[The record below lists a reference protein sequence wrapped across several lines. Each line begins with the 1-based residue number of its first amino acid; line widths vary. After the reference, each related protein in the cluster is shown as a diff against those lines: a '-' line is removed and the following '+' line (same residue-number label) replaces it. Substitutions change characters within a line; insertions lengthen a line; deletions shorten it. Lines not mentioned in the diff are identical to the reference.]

1 MPPPLSSTALPWYQD
16 IRPSRTEASAAAE
29 CIHSVFERQAG
40 RTPDRAILVD
50 ESEYLSYA
58 ELRSAVDALAAALLK
73 RCRGRPG
80 QPGVGVL
87 LENDAGR
94 VITYFACLKA
104 GLPYVPLQPDR
115 RVLPEQVPGLAPLGA
130 LVSSRGIAPDLPSN
144 LAGGVTQLW
153 IEDEAAP
160 LPDSAGA
167 VFPDPDPRRTAHLA
181 FTSGTRTGI
190 PGMVA
195 TDHAG
200 SMLSHAW
207 RGRLWPFDA
216 ARDVVG
222 CNIFGIWDVVPAL
235 CRGVPVVLVRDET
248 MRDPFALASAI
259 VRFGITRIMMTPSL
273 LGACLDCGE
282 GVEALRRLRLLV
294 LCGEIAAPA
303 MVQRAREELPGVR
316 IGNLYS
322 TAECH
327 DVAGGELRPGK
338 EITCGVVADF
348 AEVHLCE
355 PDDPSR
361 LVPVGSPGRILVGGG
376 ALARACHGSGGEQG
390 DGFLEVDLPAAD
402 GSFRPARVFDTGDL
416 GVLHPGGELEILGRC
431 DSGLKIRG
439 SWVEPARIEQ
449 VVEAHPL
456 VRRACVTAETGHR
469 GETELVVYV
478 VPGPEAAEAA
488 DLDRELR
495 PYVASRLPP
504 QAAPA
509 RFIPVDELPL
519 LPSGKVDRRRLR
531 LTARNSRASP
541 NPRSETDP
549 LQQQVL
555 AAFRQALDDPAIGPR
570 DDFEASGGHSLRAVR
585 LCGILHR
592 TTGRRVAVG
601 DLYRHPTPLDLA
613 RYLRNQ
619 QGRHPPPRWIPP
631 ELEIDTPPAV
641 DAGPRTPAQTVL
653 VTGATGS
660 LGAALV
666 KALLR
671 TTSVEVL
678 ALVRAE
684 DEGRARR
691 RLHEALDRH
700 EERGRDARDPDQ
712 RPQATPGDPSRPGLD
727 ARAPDQR
734 PEAAPGDP
742 SRPGSSTV
750 GRTSVVVRPQTV
762 SGDRSTPGPGA
773 ADRESHSGSPTAVP
787 PDPSRPLPGTEA
799 GEIPA
804 GRLQAIPGDL
814 SKPLMG
820 LAPHAFAALAD
831 RVDAVF
837 HLAAD
842 LDAFASY
849 ADLAPAKVGGTREV
863 LRLAFHRGAPVHHVS
878 SSAVF
883 PLETSWPE
891 ETFGLQA
898 MRSLGAHLEASG
910 ADGYSLSKLGAE
922 LLLWSAVERGLPVSV
937 VRVPHLLADSGGV
950 DSGFPGRLTAAVRA
964 FAAAGVFPEGDWS
977 WQLAPVDAVCRELI
991 SGLETGSSPRRPVR
1005 HLAKEP
1011 LPAAQVLD
1019 GLRGLGMELE
1029 PLPLPALAS
1038 ALPTAARTGAGREA
1052 ASSDPG
1058 FGEVCA
1064 AAQLILQH
1072 GPRAALN
1079 LADARLLTERTLP
1092 GNPAALFLH
1101 SIRRHAELAPPDE
1114 PLT

>member
-16 IRPSRTEASAAAE
+16 IRPSRTEASAAAD
-29 CIHSVFERQAG
+29 CIHSAFERQAG

-50 ESEYLSYA
+50 ESGYLTYA
-58 ELRSAVDALAAALLK
+58 ELRSAVDALAVALLK
-73 RCRGRPG
+73 RCQGRPG

-104 GLPYVPLQPDR
+104 GLPYVPLQPGR

-130 LVSSRGIAPDLPSN
+130 LVTSRRIAADLPCS
-144 LAGGVTQLW
+144 LAEGVPRIW
-153 IEDEAAP
+153 IEDEADP

-190 PGMVA
+190 PRMVA

-248 MRDPFALASAI
+248 MRDLFALASAI

-303 MVQRAREELPGVR
+303 IVERAWKELPAVR

-376 ALARACHGSGGEQG
+376 ALARACHGSGGEEG

-449 VVEAHPL
+449 VVEEHPL

-469 GETELVVYV
+469 GETELEAYV
-478 VPGPEAAEAA
+478 VPGPEGAEAA

-531 LTARNSRASP
+531 LTARNSRVSP
-541 NPRSETDP
+541 NPRSEADP
-549 LQQQVL
+549 LQRQVL

-585 LCGILHR
+585 LCGLLHQA
-592 TTGRRVAVG
+592 TGRRVAVA
-601 DLYRHPTPLDLA
+601 DLYRHPTPVDLA
-613 RYLRNQ
+613 RCLRDQ
-619 QGRHPPPRWIPP
+619 QGMEPPSKWTPP
-631 ELEIDTPPAV
+631 ELEIDAPPAPG
-641 DAGPRTPAQTVL
+641 AEPRTPARTVL

-660 LGAALV
+660 LGAAFV

-671 TTSVEVL
+671 TTSVDVL

-684 DEGRARR
+684 DEGLARR
-691 RLHEALDRH
+691 RLDRALERH
-700 EERGRDARDPDQ
+700 EELGLDARGPDQ
-712 RPQATPGDPSRPGLD
+712 RPEATPGDPSRPGLD

-742 SRPGSSTV
+742 SRRGSSTV

-773 ADRESHSGSPTAVP
+773 ADRKSHSGSPTAVP

-799 GEIPA
+799 RDIP

-849 ADLAPAKVGGTREV
+849 ADLAPANVGGTREV
-863 LRLAFHRGAPVHHVS
+863 LRLAFRRGAPVHNVS

-922 LLLWSAVERGLPVSV
+922 LLLWSAFERGLPVSV
-937 VRVPHLLADSGGV
+937 VRVPHLLADSGGATV
-950 DSGFPGRLTAAVRA
+950 SSRDRLTAAVRA

-991 SGLETGSSPRRPVR
+991 SGLQKGPPKERPVR
-1005 HLAKEP
+1005 HLAMEP

-1038 ALPTAARTGAGREA
+1038 ALISAAQGGAGCEAAR
-1052 ASSDPG
+1052 SDPG
-1058 FGEVCA
+1058 FGDVCA

-1079 LADARLLTERTLP
+1079 LADARLLTERNLP

-1101 SIRRHAELAPPDE
+1101 SIGRHAELAPPDE

>member
-1 MPPPLSSTALPWYQD
+1 MPTPLSSTALPWYQD
-16 IRPSRTEASAAAE
+16 IRPSRPEGAAAAD
-29 CIHSVFERQAG
+29 CIHAAFERQAA

-50 ESEYLSYA
+50 ESGYLTYGA
-58 ELRSAVDALAAALLK
+58 LGSAIEARAAALREL
-73 RCRGRPG
+73 CRGRPG

-87 LENDAGR
+87 LENDAGK

-115 RVLPEQVPGLAPLGA
+115 RVLPQQVPGLAPLGV
-130 LVSSRGIAPDLPSN
+130 LVTSRRIAADLPCS
-144 LAGGVTQLW
+144 LAEGVPRIW
-153 IEDEAAP
+153 IEDEADP

-181 FTSGTRTGI
+181 FTSGTRTGV
-190 PGMVA
+190 PRMVA
-195 TDHAG
+195 ADHAG

-303 MVQRAREELPGVR
+303 MVQRAREELPAVR

-338 EITCGVVADF
+338 EITCGAVADF

-376 ALARACHGSGGEQG
+376 ALARACHGSGGEEG
-390 DGFLEVDLPAAD
+390 DGFLDVDLPAAD

-439 SWVEPARIEQ
+439 SWVEPARIEA

-469 GETELVVYV
+469 GETELVAYV
-478 VPGPEAAEAA
+478 VPEREPVAAAT
-488 DLDRELR
+488 LGRELR
-495 PYVASRLPP
+495 PHAAARL
-504 QAAPA
+504 AANSLPA
-509 RFIPVDELPL
+509 RFLPVDELPI
-519 LPSGKVDRRRLR
+519 LPSGKVDRRGLGLR
-531 LTARNSRASP
+531 ARISPASAGREP
-541 NPRSETDP
+541 EDSQPQVPAEAGD

-555 AAFRQALDDPAIGPR
+555 AAFRQALDDPDIGPR

-585 LCGILHR
+585 LCGLLHQA
-592 TTGRRVAVG
+592 TGRRVAVA
-601 DLYRHPTPLDLA
+601 DLYRHPTPVDLA
-613 RYLRNQ
+613 RCLRDQ
-619 QGRHPPPRWIPP
+619 QGMEPPSKWTPP
-631 ELEIDTPPAV
+631 ELEIDAPPAPG
-641 DAGPRTPAQTVL
+641 AEPRTPARTVL

-671 TTSVEVL
+671 TTSVDVL

-684 DEGRARR
+684 DEGLARR
-691 RLHEALDRH
+691 RLDRALERH
-700 EERGRDARDPDQ
+700 EE
-712 RPQATPGDPSRPGLD
+712 PGLD
-727 ARAPDQR
+727 ARGPDQR

-750 GRTSVVVRPQTV
+750 GRASLVGRPQTV

-773 ADRESHSGSPTAVP
+773 ADRESHAGLKAAPA
-787 PDPSRPLPGTEA
+787 DPSRPLPGAEA
-799 GEIPA
+799 QDIP

-820 LAPHAFAALAD
+820 LAPQAFAALAD

-849 ADLAPAKVGGTREV
+849 GDLEPANVDGTREV
-863 LRLAFHRGAPVHHVS
+863 LRLAFRRGAPVHHVS

-891 ETFGLQA
+891 ETFGLGA

-922 LLLWSAVERGLPVSV
+922 LLLWSAFERGLPVSV

-950 DSGFPGRLTAAVRA
+950 DGGSPGRLTAAVRA

-991 SGLETGSSPRRPVR
+991 SLLETGPSPNRPVR
-1005 HLAKEP
+1005 HLAMEP
-1011 LPAAQVLD
+1011 LGAAQVLS
-1019 GLRGLGMELE
+1019 GLRGLGIELE

-1038 ALPTAARTGAGREA
+1038 ALTAAARTGAGRETP
-1052 ASSDPG
+1052 SSDPG

-1101 SIRRHAELAPPDE
+1101 SIGRE
-1114 PLT
+1114 PVSGETRCRTVGHSS

>member
-1 MPPPLSSTALPWYQD
+1 
-16 IRPSRTEASAAAE
+16 
-29 CIHSVFERQAG
+29 
-40 RTPDRAILVD
+40 
-50 ESEYLSYA
+50 
-58 ELRSAVDALAAALLK
+58 
-73 RCRGRPG
+73 
-80 QPGVGVL
+80 
-87 LENDAGR
+87 
-94 VITYFACLKA
+94 
-104 GLPYVPLQPDR
+104 
-115 RVLPEQVPGLAPLGA
+115 
-130 LVSSRGIAPDLPSN
+130 
-144 LAGGVTQLW
+144 
-153 IEDEAAP
+153 
-160 LPDSAGA
+160 
-167 VFPDPDPRRTAHLA
+167 
-181 FTSGTRTGI
+181 
-190 PGMVA
+190 
-195 TDHAG
+195 
-200 SMLSHAW
+200 
-207 RGRLWPFDA
+207 
-216 ARDVVG
+216 
-222 CNIFGIWDVVPAL
+222 
-235 CRGVPVVLVRDET
+235 
-248 MRDPFALASAI
+248 
-259 VRFGITRIMMTPSL
+259 MMTPSL

-303 MVQRAREELPGVR
+303 IVERAWKELPAVR

-338 EITCGVVADF
+338 EVTCGVVADF

-361 LVPVGSPGRILVGGG
+361 LVPVGSSGRILVGGG
-376 ALARACHGSGGEQG
+376 ALARACHGSAGEEG
-390 DGFLEVDLPAAD
+390 DGFLDVDLPAAD

-456 VRRACVTAETGHR
+456 VRRACVAAETGHR
-469 GETELVVYV
+469 GETELVAYV
-478 VPGPEAAEAA
+478 VPGPEGA
-488 DLDRELR
+488 DLDRELC

-585 LCGILHR
+585 LCGLLHR
-592 TTGRRVAVG
+592 TTGRRVAVA

-619 QGRHPPPRWIPP
+619 QGRHPPPQWIPP
-631 ELEIDTPPAV
+631 GLEIDTPPAV

-660 LGAALV
+660 LGAAFV

-671 TTSVEVL
+671 TTSVDVL

-684 DEGRARR
+684 DEGLARWRLDRA
-691 RLHEALDRH
+691 LERH
-700 EERGRDARDPDQ
+700 EEPGLDARAPNQ
-712 RPQATPGDPSRPGLD
+712 QPEAAPGDPSRPGLD

-734 PEAAPGDP
+734 PQAAPGDP

-750 GRTSVVVRPQTV
+750 GRASVEVSPQTV
-762 SGDRSTPGPGA
+762 SGDRSTTGSGA
-773 ADRESHSGSPTAVP
+773 VEREGDGGSPTAVP
-787 PDPSRPLPGTEA
+787 AGPSRPLPGAEA
-799 GEIPA
+799 RDIP

-820 LAPHAFAALAD
+820 LAPHAFSALAE

-849 ADLAPAKVGGTREV
+849 GDLEPANVGGTREV
-863 LRLAFHRGAPVHHVS
+863 LRLAFRRGAPVHHVS

-891 ETFGLQA
+891 ETFGLGA

-922 LLLWSAVERGLPVSV
+922 LLLWSAFERGLPVSV

-950 DSGFPGRLTAAVRA
+950 DSGSPGRLTAAVRA

-991 SGLETGSSPRRPVR
+991 SGLQKGPPRERPVR
-1005 HLAKEP
+1005 HLAMEP
-1011 LPAAQVLD
+1011 LPAAQVLA

>member
-16 IRPSRTEASAAAE
+16 IRPSRPEGAAAAD
-29 CIHSVFERQAG
+29 CIHSAFERQAR

-50 ESEYLSYA
+50 ESGYLTYGA
-58 ELRSAVDALAAALLK
+58 LGSAIEARAAALREL
-73 RCRGRPG
+73 CRGRPG
-80 QPGVGVL
+80 QPGVGVM
-87 LENDAGR
+87 LENDAGK

-115 RVLPEQVPGLAPLGA
+115 RVLPQQVPGLAPLGA
-130 LVSSRGIAPDLPSN
+130 LVTSRRIAADLPCS
-144 LAGGVTQLW
+144 LAEGVPWVW
-153 IEDEAAP
+153 IEDEAEPPPRTARIT
-160 LPDSAGA
+160 
-167 VFPDPDPRRTAHLA
+167 FPDPDPRRTAHLA
-181 FTSGTRTGI
+181 FTSGTRTGV
-190 PGMVA
+190 PRMVA
-195 TDHAG
+195 ADHAG

-248 MRDPFALASAI
+248 MRDPLALASAI

-303 MVQRAREELPGVR
+303 MVQRAREELPAVR

-376 ALARACHGSGGEQG
+376 ALARACHGSGGEEG
-390 DGFLEVDLPAAD
+390 DGFVEVDLPAAD

-439 SWVEPARIEQ
+439 SWVEPARIEA

-469 GETELVVYV
+469 GETELVAYV
-478 VPGPEAAEAA
+478 VPGPEGAEAA

-585 LCGILHR
+585 LCGLLHQA
-592 TTGRRVAVG
+592 TGRRVAVA
-601 DLYRHPTPLDLA
+601 DLYRHPTPVDLA
-613 RYLRNQ
+613 RCLRDQ
-619 QGRHPPPRWIPP
+619 QGMEPPSKWTPP
-631 ELEIDTPPAV
+631 ELDIDAPPAPG
-641 DAGPRTPAQTVL
+641 AEPRTPARTVL

-671 TTSVEVL
+671 TTSVDVL

-684 DEGRARR
+684 DEGLARR
-691 RLHEALDRH
+691 RLDRALERH
-700 EERGRDARDPDQ
+700 EE
-712 RPQATPGDPSRPGLD
+712 PGLD
-727 ARAPDQR
+727 ARGPDQR
-734 PEAAPGDP
+734 PEAAPGSP

-750 GRTSVVVRPQTV
+750 GRASVVMRPQTV
-762 SGDRSTPGPGA
+762 SGDRSTSGSGA
-773 ADRESHSGSPTAVP
+773 VDREGDGGSPTAVP
-787 PDPSRPLPGTEA
+787 ADPSRPLPGAEA

-842 LDAFASY
+842 LDTFASY
-849 ADLAPAKVGGTREV
+849 ADLAPANVGGTREV
-863 LRLAFHRGAPVHHVS
+863 LRLAFRRGAPVHHVS

-891 ETFGLQA
+891 ETFGLGA
-898 MRSLGAHLEASG
+898 MRSLGARLEASG

-922 LLLWSAVERGLPVSV
+922 LLLWSAFERGLPVSV
-937 VRVPHLLADSGGV
+937 VRVPHLLADSGGATV
-950 DSGFPGRLTAAVRA
+950 SSRDRLTAAVRV

-991 SGLETGSSPRRPVR
+991 SGLQTGPSRERPVR
-1005 HLAKEP
+1005 HLAMEP

-1038 ALPTAARTGAGREA
+1038 ALISAAQGGAGCEAAR
-1052 ASSDPG
+1052 SDPG
-1058 FGEVCA
+1058 FGDVCA

-1101 SIRRHAELAPPDE
+1101 SIGREPVSGETRHMHQESGTPA
-1114 PLT
+1114 

>member
-1 MPPPLSSTALPWYQD
+1 MLPH
-16 IRPSRTEASAAAE
+16 AS
-29 CIHSVFERQAG
+29 
-40 RTPDRAILVD
+40 
-50 ESEYLSYA
+50 
-58 ELRSAVDALAAALLK
+58 
-73 RCRGRPG
+73 
-80 QPGVGVL
+80 
-87 LENDAGR
+87 
-94 VITYFACLKA
+94 
-104 GLPYVPLQPDR
+104 
-115 RVLPEQVPGLAPLGA
+115 LGA
-130 LVSSRGIAPDLPSN
+130 LVTPRRIAADLPRS
-144 LAGGVTQLW
+144 LAHGLAQLR
-153 IEDEAAP
+153 IEDEADP

-181 FTSGTRTGI
+181 FTSGTRTGV
-190 PGMVA
+190 PRMVA
-195 TDHAG
+195 TDHVG
-200 SMLSHAW
+200 SMVSHAW
-207 RGRLWPFDA
+207 RSRLWPFDA

-235 CRGVPVVLVRDET
+235 CRGIPVVLIRDET
-248 MRDPFALASAI
+248 MRDPLALASAI

-282 GVEALRRLRLLV
+282 GVEALRRLGLLV

-303 MVQRAREELPGVR
+303 VVERAWEELPKVR
-316 IGNLYS
+316 IANLYS

-338 EITCGVVADF
+338 GITCGVVADF

-355 PDDPSR
+355 PDDRSR
-361 LVPVGSPGRILVGGG
+361 LVPVGRPGRILVGGG
-376 ALARACHGSGGEQG
+376 ALARACHGSGGEEG
-390 DGFLEVDLPAAD
+390 DGFVEVDLPSPD
-402 GSFRPARVFDTGDL
+402 GSFRSARVFDTGDL
-416 GVLHPGGELEILGRC
+416 GRFNPAGELEILGRC

-449 VVEAHPL
+449 VVEGHPL

-469 GETELVVYV
+469 GETELVAYV
-478 VPGPEAAEAA
+478 VAEGEPVEAAT
-488 DLDRELR
+488 LSRQLR
-495 PYVASRLPP
+495 VHAASRLSPHGV
-504 QAAPA
+504 PA
-509 RFIPVDELPL
+509 RFVTVDELPL
-519 LPSGKVDRRRLR
+519 LPSGKVDRRRLS
-531 LTARNSRASP
+531 LAARGSP
-541 NPRSETDP
+541 SSGQQPETGDM
-549 LQQQVL
+549 QAQVL
-555 AAFRQALDDPAIGPR
+555 ASFRQALDDPGIGPR

-592 TTGRRVAVG
+592 TTGRRVAVA

-619 QGRHPPPRWIPP
+619 QGRHPPPQWIPP

-671 TTSVEVL
+671 TTSVEIL

-684 DEGRARR
+684 DEGLARR
-691 RLHEALDRH
+691 RLDRALERH
-700 EERGRDARDPDQ
+700 EE
-712 RPQATPGDPSRPGLD
+712 PGLD
-727 ARAPDQR
+727 ARGPSQR
-734 PEAAPGDP
+734 PEATPGDP
-742 SRPGSSTV
+742 SRPGSSTMGRASLV
-750 GRTSVVVRPQTV
+750 GRPQTV

-773 ADRESHSGSPTAVP
+773 ADRESHSGLKAVP
-787 PDPSRPLPGTEA
+787 ADPSRPRPGAEA
-799 GEIPA
+799 QDIS

-814 SKPLMG
+814 SKPLAG

-831 RVDAVF
+831 RVDAVL
-837 HLAAD
+837 HVAAD

-849 ADLAPAKVGGTREV
+849 GDLEPANVGGTREV
-863 LRLAFHRGAPVHHVS
+863 LRLAFRRGAPVHHVS

-922 LLLWSAVERGLPVSV
+922 LLLWSACERGLPVTV
-937 VRVPHLLADSGGV
+937 VRLPHLLADSGGATV
-950 DSGFPGRLTAAVRA
+950 SSRDRLTAAVRA
-964 FAAAGVFPEGDWS
+964 FAAAAVFPEGDWR

-991 SGLETGSSPRRPVR
+991 SGLQTGPSRERPVR
-1005 HLAKEP
+1005 HLAMEP
-1011 LPAAQVLD
+1011 LRAAQVLD
-1019 GLRGLGMELE
+1019 GLRGLGIELE

-1038 ALPTAARTGAGREA
+1038 ALTAAAQAGAGREA

-1058 FGEVCA
+1058 FAEVCA
-1064 AAQLILQH
+1064 ASQLILQH

-1101 SIRRHAELAPPDE
+1101 SIGREPVSGETRQCTRRAGTPA
-1114 PLT
+1114 

>member
-16 IRPSRTEASAAAE
+16 IRPSRPEGAAAAE
-29 CIHSVFERQAG
+29 CIHSAFERQTG
-40 RTPDRAILVD
+40 QTPDRAILVD
-50 ESEYLSYA
+50 ASGYLTYA
-58 ELRSAVDALAAALLK
+58 ELRSAIDARAAALREL
-73 RCRGRPG
+73 CQGRPG

-87 LENDAGR
+87 LENDAGK

-130 LVSSRGIAPDLPSN
+130 LVTSRRIAADLPCS
-144 LAGGVTQLW
+144 LAEGVPRIW
-153 IEDEAAP
+153 IEDEADP

-167 VFPDPDPRRTAHLA
+167 AFPDPAPRRTAHLA
-181 FTSGTRTGI
+181 FTSGTRTGV
-190 PGMVA
+190 PRMVA
-195 TDHAG
+195 TDHMG

-303 MVQRAREELPGVR
+303 VVERAWKELPGVR
-316 IGNLYS
+316 IANLYS

-376 ALARACHGSGGEQG
+376 ALARACRGSGGEEG
-390 DGFLEVDLPAAD
+390 AGFLDVDLPAAD

-449 VVEAHPL
+449 VVEEHPL

-469 GETELVVYV
+469 GETELVAYV
-478 VPGPEAAEAA
+478 VPGPEGAEAA

-519 LPSGKVDRRRLR
+519 LASGKVDRRRLR

-585 LCGILHR
+585 LCGLLHQA
-592 TTGRRVAVG
+592 TGRRVAVA
-601 DLYRHPTPLDLA
+601 DLYRHPTPVDLA
-613 RYLRNQ
+613 RCLRDQ
-619 QGRHPPPRWIPP
+619 QGMEPPSKWTPP
-631 ELEIDTPPAV
+631 ELEIDAPPAPG
-641 DAGPRTPAQTVL
+641 AEPRTPARTVL

-660 LGAALV
+660 LGAALA

-671 TTSVEVL
+671 TTSVDVL

-684 DEGRARR
+684 DEGLARR
-691 RLHEALDRH
+691 RLDRALERH
-700 EERGRDARDPDQ
+700 EGRGRDARAPEQ
-712 RPQATPGDPSRPGLD
+712 RPL
-727 ARAPDQR
+727 
-734 PEAAPGDP
+734 AAPGDP

-750 GRTSVVVRPQTV
+750 GRASVVVHPQTV
-762 SGDRSTPGPGA
+762 SGDRSTTGSGA
-773 ADRESHSGSPTAVP
+773 VDREGDGGSPTAVP
-787 PDPSRPLPGTEA
+787 ADPSRPLPGTEA
-799 GEIPA
+799 RDIP

-849 ADLAPAKVGGTREV
+849 ADLAPANVGGTREV
-863 LRLAFHRGAPVHHVS
+863 LRLAFRRGAPVHHVS

-891 ETFGLQA
+891 ETFGLGA

-922 LLLWSAVERGLPVSV
+922 LLLWSAFERGLPVSV

-950 DSGFPGRLTAAVRA
+950 DGGSPGRLTAAVRV

-991 SGLETGSSPRRPVR
+991 SLLETGPSPHRPVR
-1005 HLAKEP
+1005 HLAMEP

-1092 GNPAALFLH
+1092 GDPAALFLH
-1101 SIRRHAELAPPDE
+1101 SIGREPVSGETRHMHQERGAPAWPSV
-1114 PLT
+1114 